1 MYILGINAAFHDSS
15 ACLLKDGLLL
25 AAKTDQPAVEAA
37 GLLAN
42 NKIIGWYQG
51 RMEFGPRALGSRS
64 VLASPV
70 DPQIQARLIII
81 IDKSLGTS
89 LHATVLDALN
99 KEVSLR

>member
-51 RMEFGPRALGSRS
+51 RMEFGP
-64 VLASPV
+64 
-70 DPQIQARLIII
+70 
-81 IDKSLGTS
+81 TS
-89 LHATVLDALN
+89 LHATVLDVLN